1 MKTTGIIRRIDE
13 LGRIVIPK
21 EIRKNLRIK
30 NGESLEIYLE
40 NDSIILK
47 KYSQIESLKNVSIDY
62 VEAFNQII
70 KHNIIV
76 TDRDKVIAVTGPLKK
91 KYLDKE
97 INEFTERS
105 IERRDNF
112 FEKQKKSFQI
122 INDEE
127 EVGYYTFYSIVDNGD
142 AIGSVILISTDVPI
156 SDVEDKMCIVLSK
169 LLSKQFVD

>member
-40 NDSIILK
+40 NDSIILR

-76 TDRDKVIAVTGPLKK
+76 IAATGPLKK

-127 EVGYYTFYSIVDNGD
+127 EVGYYTFSSIVDNGD